1 MTKPLDGVARG
12 HLQQTVG
19 TAGYAILEARIQQA
33 LAGEVGKLR
42 RKGHDQRESD
52 YSRGWAD
59 CCEWLLRLPEEILG
73 NSPGA

>member
-12 HLQQTVG
+12 HLQQTVN
-19 TAGYAILEARIQQA
+19 TAGYAILEQRIAQA
-33 LAGEVGKLR
+33 LAGELAKLR
-42 RKGHDQRESD
+42 RKGVEQRESD

-59 CCEWLLRLPEEILG
+59 ACEWMLRLPAEILG